1 MPSKITSLHE
11 VFIDQLKDLYSAE
24 TQIAKALPKMAKAAA
39 AADLKNGFKLHL
51 QQTKEHAARIKSICA
66 ALKEKPTGKT
76 CQATAGLVKEGQEA
90 IDEDALPEMKDLM
103 LIAAARRVEHYEIS
117 GYTSACEL
125 AKALGH
131 GEALKAL
138 STTLAEES
146 ATDAKLAK
154 ASIPAV
160 AQARDAEKSTANAN
174 KSVFSKSR
182 QRIPMKQPSRQRL
195 RLKLAASRV
204 EKRTGDISEKK
215 VSLSEG
221 AH

>member
-1 MPSKITSLHE
+1 MSSKITSLQE
-11 VFIDQLKDLYSAE
+11 VFIDELKDLYSAE
-24 TQIAKALPKMAKAAA
+24 TQIAKALPKLAKAAA
-39 AADLKNGFKLHL
+39 SADLKNGFTLHL
-51 QQTKEHAARIKSICA
+51 KQTREHAARLKEICS

-125 AKALGH
+125 AKALGLT
-131 GEALKAL
+131 AAFKTL

-154 ASIPAV
+154 ASTPAV
-160 AQARDAEKSTANAN
+160 AKAKAAEKSGAPA
-174 KSVFSKSR
+174 SK
-182 QRIPMKQPSRQRL
+182 
-195 RLKLAASRV
+195 
-204 EKRTGDISEKK
+204 
-215 VSLSEG
+215 
-221 AH
+221 